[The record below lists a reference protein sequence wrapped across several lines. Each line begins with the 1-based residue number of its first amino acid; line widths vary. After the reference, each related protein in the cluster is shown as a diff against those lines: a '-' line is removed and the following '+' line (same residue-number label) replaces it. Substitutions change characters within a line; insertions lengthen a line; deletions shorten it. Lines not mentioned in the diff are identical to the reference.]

1 MYKML
6 NVEMTKNNITL
17 KQLSEIMNVSYETI
31 RLKLK
36 GDYPITLGEAKQI
49 KEILKSDMSL
59 EVLFSTEGVN

>member
-6 NVEMTKNNITL
+6 NAEMAKKNITL
-17 KQLSEIMNVSYETI
+17 KQLSEFMDVSYETI

-49 KEILKSDMSL
+49 KDILKSDMTL
-59 EVLFSTEGVN
+59 ELLFSAEGA